1 MPSDNDPNKNL
12 STYKVKIAVLDFS
25 KSRSGRE
32 FVISAQTLGDHPKMS
47 EFLDRLRG
55 SSAFF
60 GANAPFIEDLFEAY
74 LEDPGSV
81 PENWREHFDSLPPV
95 NGGEAEDL
103 SHRRVQDA
111 FLQLAN
117 DPSSRVSTGL
127 SAAAAERQAKVLRL
141 INAYRVRGHQN
152 ARLDPLNLKL
162 ENPLPDLEPS
172 YYGLGKEDMDTVFNT
187 GSLFAPDQ
195 MPLKDILALVKE
207 VYTGT
212 VGSEYMHI
220 TNTEEKRWIQQRLES
235 YRVEPELDDDQR
247 RWILYML
254 TAAEGIEKF
263 MHARYVGQKR
273 FSLEGGESLIPML
286 DELIQRAG
294 REGAVEAVIGM
305 AHRGR
310 LNVLAN
316 IMGKP
321 PAQIFGE
328 FEGRRHVPDE
338 GIMSSGDVKY
348 HKGFSNDV
356 ATPGGLIHI
365 TLGFNP
371 SHLEII
377 SPVVHGSVRARQQR
391 REDKTGEKVLPII
404 LHGDAAFSG
413 QGVNMEMFNMTQAR
427 GYTVGGTVHIVIN
440 NQIGFTTSNTLDSRS
455 TAYCTDVAKVVQAPI
470 FHVNGDDPEAVI
482 FVTRMALDYRNRF
495 RRDVVIDLVCYRRHG
510 HNEADEPA
518 VTQPIMYQRIRNHQ
532 PTRAAYADELIA
544 SQLIKPA
551 EVQDYVEQV
560 RAEFDRGNCVGRATV
575 SRVQDSF
582 HVDWSKYR
590 GIHWDHP
597 VDTSFNPE
605 RFEALAG
612 QIVTPPGEF
621 NLHPRVQRI
630 MEDRRLMAQGDKL
643 IDWGFAENM
652 AYATLL
658 DQGVPI
664 RISGQDCRRGTFFHR
679 HAMLR
684 NQDTGDSYVPLRHL
698 HKDQPNFTVI
708 DSVLSEEAV
717 LGYEY
722 GYATADPKALT
733 IWEAQFGDFANG
745 AQVVIDQFIAS
756 AGAKWGLY
764 CGLVML
770 LPHGYEGQ
778 GPEHSSA
785 RLERYMQLCAEHNI
799 QVCVPTT
806 PSQIF
811 HLLRRQMLRPF
822 RHPLIV
828 MSPKSLLRHPLAT
841 SSLEMLTHGRFENVI
856 DEIDPITPEDVTQVV
871 LCTGKVYFDLLQAK
885 RTRELRH
892 VALVRIEQLYP
903 FPRDEFEVVI
913 GRYPNATLYVWCQ
926 EEPQNQGAWDQV
938 KHRFHALHEG
948 GRKLIY
954 AGRPSAAAPATG
966 YSQAHQEEQ
975 EKLVDDALT
984 GRSDPSMNLRG

>member
-1 MPSDNDPNKNL
+1 MSD
-12 STYKVKIAVLDFS
+12 
-25 KSRSGRE
+25 
-32 FVISAQTLGDHPKMS
+32 
-47 EFLDRLRG
+47 FLERLRQ
-55 SSAFF
+55 SSAYY

-74 LEDPGSV
+74 LTDPGSV
-81 PENWREHFDSLPPV
+81 PETWRRHFDSLPAV
-95 NGGEAEDL
+95 NGAEAKDL
-103 SHRRVQDA
+103 SHRRVQED
-111 FLQLAN
+111 FLRLAR
-117 DPSSRVSTGL
+117 DTASRSPCNVGL

-152 ARLDPLNLKL
+152 ADLDPLGLKPQL
-162 ENPLPDLEPS
+162 PLPDLQPS

-195 MPLKDILALVKE
+195 LPLKDILALVRE
-207 VYTGT
+207 TYTGK

-220 TNTEEKRWIQQRLES
+220 TNTEEKRWIQQRIES
-235 YRVEPELDDDQR
+235 YRGKPELDDDQR
-247 RWILYML
+247 RWILHML

-294 REGAVEAVIGM
+294 RDGSKEVVIGM

-316 IMGKP
+316 IIGKP

-328 FEGRRHVPDE
+328 FEGRRHAADE
-338 GIMSSGDVKY
+338 GILSSGDVKY

-356 ATPGGLIHI
+356 DTPGGLLHI

-377 SPVVHGSVRARQQR
+377 GPVVHGSVRARQQR
-391 REDKTGEKVLPII
+391 RRDRRGAQVLAVI
-404 LHGDAAFSG
+404 LHGDAAFAG
-413 QGVNMEMFNMTQAR
+413 QGVNMEAFNMSQAR

-455 TAYCTDVAKVVQAPI
+455 TTYCTDVAKMVQAPI

-495 RRDVVIDLVCYRRHG
+495 HKDVVIDLVCYRRHG

-518 VTQPIMYQRIRNHQ
+518 VTQPMMYQKIRNHQ
-532 PTRAAYADELIA
+532 PVRAAYADQLIA
-544 SQLIKPA
+544 AQLVTPA
-551 EVQDYVEQV
+551 QVQNDVEEI
-560 RAEFDRGNCVGRATV
+560 RAEFDRGNCVGRPSV
-575 SRVQDSF
+575 CRLNNPF
-582 HVDWSKYR
+582 HVDWSRFR
-590 GIHWDHP
+590 GVRWDHA
-597 VDTSFNPE
+597 VDTGFDPE

-612 QIVTPPGEF
+612 QIVTPPGDF

-630 MEDRRLMAQGDKL
+630 IEDRRLMAQGDKL
-643 IDWGFAENM
+643 ADWGFAENM

-664 RISGQDCRRGTFFHR
+664 RISGQDSRRGTFFHR

-684 NQDTGDSYVPLRHL
+684 NQDTGASYIPLRHL
-698 HKDQPNFTVI
+698 HKGQPNFTVI

-717 LGYEY
+717 LAYEY
-722 GYATADPKALT
+722 GYATADPNALT

-806 PSQIF
+806 PAQIF
-811 HLLRRQMLRPF
+811 HLLRRQMLRPY
-822 RHPLIV
+822 RHPLVV
-828 MSPKSLLRHPLAT
+828 MSPKSLLRHPLAV
-841 SSLEMLTHGRFENVI
+841 SSLDALCHGRFENVI
-856 DEIDPITPEDVTQVV
+856 DEIDPVDPEAVTQVV
-871 LCTGKVYFDLLQAK
+871 MCTGKVYFDLLQAR
-885 RTRELRH
+885 RTRELGH

-903 FPRDEFEVVI
+903 FPRDDFDAVVA
-913 GRYPNATLYVWCQ
+913 RYPNARLFVWCQ
-926 EEPQNQGAWDQV
+926 EEPQNQGAWDQI
-938 KHRFHALHEG
+938 KHRFHALHNGQRE
-948 GRKLIY
+948 LIY
-954 AGRPSAAAPATG
+954 TGRASAAAPATG
-966 YSQAHQEEQ
+966 YHQVHQEEQ

-984 GRSDPSMNLRG
+984 GRRDPSMNRRG

>member
-1 MPSDNDPNKNL
+1 MSD
-12 STYKVKIAVLDFS
+12 
-25 KSRSGRE
+25 
-32 FVISAQTLGDHPKMS
+32 
-47 EFLDRLRG
+47 FLDRLRG
-55 SSAFF
+55 SSAFY

-74 LEDPGSV
+74 LTDPASI
-81 PENWREHFDSLPPV
+81 PENWRQHFDRLPAV
-95 NGGEAEDL
+95 NDETTDV
-103 SHRRVQDA
+103 SHRQVQEA
-111 FLQLAN
+111 FEQLAA
-117 DPSSRVSTGL
+117 DQASRVPCAGGL
-127 SAAAAERQAKVLRL
+127 SSLAAERQAKVLRL

-152 ARLDPLNLKL
+152 ARLDPLNLKPG
-162 ENPLPDLEPS
+162 EPLPDLEPS
-172 YYGLGKEDMDTVFNT
+172 YYGLTKEDLDVEFNT
-187 GSLFAPDQ
+187 GSLFAADQ
-195 MPLKDILALVKE
+195 LPLRDILDLVKT

-220 TNTEEKRWIQQRLES
+220 TDTVEKRWIQQRLET
-235 YRVEPELDDDQR
+235 YRVEPELDDEQR
-247 RWILYML
+247 RWILHML

-273 FSLEGGESLIPML
+273 FSLEGSESLIPML

-294 REGAVEAVIGM
+294 RDGAEEVVIGM

-316 IMGKP
+316 IIGKP

-328 FEGRRHVPDE
+328 FEGRRHAADE
-338 GIMSSGDVKY
+338 GILSSGDVKY

-356 ATPGGLIHI
+356 ETPGGLVHI

-391 REDKTGEKVLPII
+391 RHDIEGTKVLPII
-404 LHGDAAFSG
+404 LHGDAAFAG
-413 QGVNMEMFNMTQAR
+413 QGVNMETFNMSQAR

-440 NQIGFTTSNTLDSRS
+440 NQIGFTTSNILDSRS
-455 TAYCTDVAKVVQAPI
+455 THYCTDVAKVVEAPI

-482 FVTRMALDYRNRF
+482 FVTRLAIDYRNRF
-495 RRDVVIDLVCYRRHG
+495 NKDVVLDLVSYRRHG

-518 VTQPIMYQRIRNHQ
+518 VTQPMMYQKIRNHQ

-544 SQLIKPA
+544 SQLITPA
-551 EVQDYVEQV
+551 EAQEYVERI
-560 RAEFDRGNCVGRATV
+560 RAEFEVGNCVGRPSACQV
-575 SRVQDSF
+575 HNPL
-582 HVDWSKYR
+582 HVDWSRFR
-590 GIHWDHP
+590 GVYWDID
-597 VDTSFNPE
+597 VDTTVDSE

-612 QIVTPPGEF
+612 QIVTPPGDF
-621 NLHPRVQRI
+621 NLHPRVKRI
-630 MEDRRLMAQGDKL
+630 MEDRRLMAHGDKL
-643 IDWGFAENM
+643 ADWGFAENM

-658 DQGVPI
+658 DEGVPI

-684 NQDTGDSYVPLRHL
+684 NQDNGESYIPLRHL

-722 GYATADPKALT
+722 GYATADPYALT

-811 HLLRRQMLRPF
+811 HLLRRQMVRPF

-841 SSLEMLTHGRFENVI
+841 SSLETLTHGRFENVI
-856 DEIDPITPEDVTQVV
+856 DEVDPLDPKKVTQIV
-871 LCTGKVYFDLLQAK
+871 LCTGKVYYDLLQAR
-885 RTRELRH
+885 RTRELDN

-903 FPRDEFEVVI
+903 FPRDDFERTI
-913 GRYPNATLYVWCQ
+913 KRYPNAKLYVWCQ
-926 EEPQNQGAWDQV
+926 EEPQNQGAWDQI
-938 KHRFHALHEG
+938 KHRFHILHAGKRE
-948 GRKLIY
+948 LIY

-966 YSQAHQEEQ
+966 YSQVHQEEQ

-984 GRSDPSMNLRG
+984 GRRDPSMNRRG

>member
-1 MPSDNDPNKNL
+1 
-12 STYKVKIAVLDFS
+12 
-25 KSRSGRE
+25 
-32 FVISAQTLGDHPKMS
+32 MS
-47 EFLDRLRG
+47 EFLDRLR
-55 SSAFF
+55 STSAFY

-74 LEDPGSV
+74 LVDPASV
-81 PENWREHFDSLPPV
+81 PENWRQHFDSLPAV
-95 NGGEAEDL
+95 NDAIADV
-103 SHRRVQDA
+103 SHRQVQET
-111 FLQLAN
+111 FEQLAA
-117 DPSSRVSTGL
+117 DQMSRVPCAGGL
-127 SAAAAERQAKVLRL
+127 SSLAAERQAKVLRL

-152 ARLDPLNLKL
+152 ANVDPLRLKPQD
-162 ENPLPDLEPS
+162 PLPDLEPS
-172 YYGLGKEDMDTVFNT
+172 YYGLTKEDLDTEFNT
-187 GSLFAPDQ
+187 GSLFAADQ
-195 MPLKDILALVKE
+195 LPLRDILDLVKT

-220 TNTEEKRWIQQRLES
+220 TDTVEKRWIQQRLET
-235 YRVEPELDDDQR
+235 YRLEPEMDDDQR
-247 RWILYML
+247 RWILHML

-294 REGAVEAVIGM
+294 RDGAEEVVIGM

-316 IMGKP
+316 ILGKP

-328 FEGRRHVPDE
+328 FAGRRHTMDE
-338 GIMSSGDVKY
+338 GILSSGDVKY

-356 ATPGGLIHI
+356 ETPGGLVHI

-391 REDKTGEKVLPII
+391 RHDIDGSKVLAVI
-404 LHGDAAFSG
+404 LHGDAAFAG
-413 QGVNMEMFNMTQAR
+413 QGVNMETFNMSQAR

-440 NQIGFTTSNTLDSRS
+440 NQVGFTTSNTLDSRS
-455 TAYCTDVAKVVQAPI
+455 TTYCTDVAKIVEAPI
-470 FHVNGDDPEAVI
+470 FHVNGDDPEAVV
-482 FVTRMALDYRNRF
+482 FVTRLALDYRNRF
-495 RRDVVIDLVCYRRHG
+495 NKDVVIDLVCYRRHG

-518 VTQPIMYQRIRNHQ
+518 VTQPMMYQKIRNHQ

-544 SQLIKPA
+544 SQLITPA
-551 EVQDYVEQV
+551 EAQDYVEKI
-560 RAEFDRGNCVGRATV
+560 RAEFEIGNCVGRPSV
-575 SRVQDSF
+575 CRVDNPYVVHWAKF
-582 HVDWSKYR
+582 R
-590 GIHWDHP
+590 GIHWDHET
-597 VDTSFNPE
+597 DTSFDPE

-612 QIVTPPGEF
+612 QIVTPPGDF
-621 NLHPRVQRI
+621 NLHPRVKRI

-643 IDWGFAENM
+643 VDWGFAENM

-658 DQGVPI
+658 DEGVPI

-684 NQDTGDSYVPLRHL
+684 NQDNGQSYIPLRHL

-722 GYATADPKALT
+722 GYATADPFALT

-756 AGAKWGLY
+756 ACAKWGLY

-811 HLLRRQMLRPF
+811 HLLRRQMVRPF

-841 SSLEMLTHGRFENVI
+841 SSLETLTHGRFENII
-856 DEIDPITPEDVTQVV
+856 DEVDAIEPEAVEQVV
-871 LCTGKVYFDLLQAK
+871 LCTGKVYYDLLQAR
-885 RTRELRH
+885 RTRELNH

-903 FPRDEFEVVI
+903 FPRADFEAVI
-913 GRYPNATLYVWCQ
+913 ARYPNASKFVWCQ
-926 EEPQNQGAWDQV
+926 EEPQNQGAWDQI
-938 KHRFHALHEG
+938 KHRFHILHEN
-948 GRKLIY
+948 GRELIY

-966 YSQAHQEEQ
+966 YSQVHQEEQ

-984 GRSDPSMNLRG
+984 GRRDPSMNRRG

>member
-1 MPSDNDPNKNL
+1 
-12 STYKVKIAVLDFS
+12 
-25 KSRSGRE
+25 
-32 FVISAQTLGDHPKMS
+32 MS

-60 GANAPFIEDLFEAY
+60 GANAPFIEDLYEAY
-74 LEDPGSV
+74 LSDPGSV
-81 PENWREHFDSLPPV
+81 PDNWRQHFDSLPPV
-95 NGGEAEDL
+95 NGGIGVDA
-103 SHRRVQDA
+103 SHRRVQQD
-111 FLQLAN
+111 FLQLAG
-117 DPSSRVSTGL
+117 DHTSRLPCNQGL
-127 SAAAAERQAKVLRL
+127 SADAAERQAKVLRL

-152 ARLDPLNLKL
+152 ANIDPLKLKPRI
-162 ENPLPDLEPS
+162 PLPDLQPAF
-172 YYGLGKEDMDTVFNT
+172 YGLGKDDMDVVFNT

-195 MPLKDILALVKE
+195 LPLREILELVQD
-207 VYTGT
+207 VYTGN

-220 TNTEEKRWIQQRLES
+220 INTEEKRWIQQRLES
-235 YRVEPELDDDQR
+235 YRTRPELDETQR
-247 RWILYML
+247 RWILHML

-286 DELIQRAG
+286 DELIQRSG
-294 REGAVEAVIGM
+294 RDGIREVLIGM

-316 IMGKP
+316 IIGKP
-321 PAQIFGE
+321 PAQIFTE
-328 FEGRRHVPDE
+328 FEGRRQELDE
-338 GIMSSGDVKY
+338 GILSSGDVKY

-356 ATPGGLIHI
+356 DTPGGLVHI

-377 SPVVHGSVRARQQR
+377 SPVVHGSVRARQMR
-391 REDKTGEKVLPII
+391 RGDRKGEEVLAVV
-404 LHGDAAFSG
+404 LHGDAAFAG
-413 QGVNMEMFNMTQAR
+413 QGVNMEMFNMSQAR
-427 GYTVGGTVHIVIN
+427 GYAVGGTVHIVIN

-455 TAYCTDVAKVVQAPI
+455 TTYCTDVAKVVEAPI

-482 FVTRMALDYRNRF
+482 FVTRLALDYRNRF
-495 RRDVVIDLVCYRRHG
+495 HKDVVIDLVCYRRHG

-518 VTQPIMYQRIRNHQ
+518 VTQPMMYQKIRNHQ
-532 PTRAAYADELIA
+532 PTRAAYADRLIA
-544 SQLIKPA
+544 EQLITPA
-551 EVQDYVEQV
+551 EAQGYVESV
-560 RAEFDRGNCVGRATV
+560 RAEFEAGHCVGRPSV
-575 SRVQDSF
+575 CLLHNPF
-582 HVDWSKYR
+582 HVDWTKYR
-590 GIHWDHP
+590 GVRWDAE
-597 VDTSFNPE
+597 VDTTFDPQ

-612 QIVTPPGEF
+612 QIVTPPGDF

-630 MEDRRLMAQGDKL
+630 MDDRRLMAQGDKL
-643 IDWGFAENM
+643 ADWGFAENM

-658 DQGVPI
+658 DEGTPI

-684 NQDTGDSYVPLRHL
+684 NQDTGASYIPLRHL
-698 HKDQPNFTVI
+698 HKGQPTFNVI

-717 LGYEY
+717 LAFEY
-722 GYATADPKALT
+722 GYATATPKALT

-745 AQVVIDQFIAS
+745 AQVVIDQFITS

-799 QVCVPTT
+799 QVCAPTT
-806 PSQIF
+806 PAQIF
-811 HLLRRQMLRPF
+811 HLLRRQIRRPF

-841 SSLEMLTHGRFENVI
+841 SSLDSLCNGRFENVI
-856 DEIDPITPEDVTQVV
+856 DEIDPLDPHDVTQVV
-871 LCTGKVYFDLLQAK
+871 VCSGKVYYDLLQAR
-885 RTRELRH
+885 RTRELSH
-892 VALVRIEQLYP
+892 VALVRLEQLYP
-903 FPRDEFEVVI
+903 FPRKDFDDLVV
-913 GRYPNATLYVWCQ
+913 RYPNARLYVWCQ
-926 EEPQNQGAWDQV
+926 EEPQNQGAWDQI
-938 KHRFHALHEG
+938 KHRFHTLHAQ
-948 GRKLIY
+948 GRELIY

-966 YSQAHQEEQ
+966 YHQVHQEEQ

-984 GRSDPSMNLRG
+984 GRRDPSMNRRG

>member
-1 MPSDNDPNKNL
+1 MSD
-12 STYKVKIAVLDFS
+12 
-25 KSRSGRE
+25 
-32 FVISAQTLGDHPKMS
+32 
-47 EFLDRLRG
+47 FLERLRQ
-55 SSAFF
+55 SSAYY

-74 LEDPGSV
+74 LTDPGSV
-81 PENWREHFDSLPPV
+81 PETWRRHFDSLPPV
-95 NGGEAEDL
+95 NGAEVKDL
-103 SHRRVQDA
+103 SHRRVQED
-111 FLQLAN
+111 FLKLAR
-117 DPSSRVSTGL
+117 DTASRSPCNVGL

-152 ARLDPLNLKL
+152 ADLDPLGLKPQL
-162 ENPLPDLEPS
+162 PLPDLQPS

-195 MPLKDILALVKE
+195 LPLKDILALVKE
-207 VYTGT
+207 TYTGK

-220 TNTEEKRWIQQRLES
+220 TNTEEKRWIQQRIES
-235 YRVEPELDDDQR
+235 YRGKPELDDDQR
-247 RWILYML
+247 RWILHML

-294 REGAVEAVIGM
+294 RDGAREMVIGM

-310 LNVLAN
+310 LNVLTN

-328 FEGRRHVPDE
+328 FEGRRHVADE
-338 GIMSSGDVKY
+338 GILSSGDVKY

-356 ATPGGLIHI
+356 DTPGGLVHV

-377 SPVVHGSVRARQQR
+377 GPVVHGSVRARQQR
-391 REDKTGEKVLPII
+391 RRDRRGAQVLPVI
-404 LHGDAAFSG
+404 LHGDAAFAG
-413 QGVNMEMFNMTQAR
+413 QGVNMEAFNMSQAR

-455 TAYCTDVAKVVQAPI
+455 TTYCTDVAKMVQAPI

-495 RRDVVIDLVCYRRHG
+495 RKDVVIDLVCYRRHG

-518 VTQPIMYQRIRNHQ
+518 VTQPMMYQKIRNHQ
-532 PTRAAYADELIA
+532 PVRAAYADQLIA
-544 SQLIKPA
+544 AQLLTPGQI
-551 EVQDYVEQV
+551 QNDVEEI
-560 RAEFDRGNCVGRATV
+560 RAEFDRGNCVGRPSV
-575 SRVQDSF
+575 CRLNNPF
-582 HVDWSKYR
+582 HVDWSRFR
-590 GIHWDHP
+590 GVRWDNP
-597 VDTSFNPE
+597 VDTSFDPE

-612 QIVTPPGEF
+612 QIVTPPGDF

-630 MEDRRLMAQGDKL
+630 IEDRRQMAQGDKL
-643 IDWGFAENM
+643 ADWGFAENM

-664 RISGQDCRRGTFFHR
+664 RISGQDARRGTFFHR

-684 NQDTGDSYVPLRHL
+684 NQDTGGSYIPLRHL
-698 HKDQPNFTVI
+698 HKGQPNFTVI

-717 LGYEY
+717 LAYED
-722 GYATADPKALT
+722 GYATADPNALT

-745 AQVVIDQFIAS
+745 AQVVIDQFITS

-806 PSQIF
+806 PAQIF
-811 HLLRRQMLRPF
+811 HLLRRQMLRSY
-822 RHPLIV
+822 RHPLVV
-828 MSPKSLLRHPLAT
+828 MSPKSLLRHPLAV
-841 SSLEMLTHGRFENVI
+841 SSLDALCNGRFENVI
-856 DEIDPITPEDVTQVV
+856 DEIDPIEPEAVTQVV
-871 LCTGKVYFDLLQAK
+871 MCTGKVYFDLLQAR
-885 RTRELRH
+885 RTRELAH

-903 FPRDEFEVVI
+903 FPRADFDAVVD
-913 GRYPNATLYVWCQ
+913 RYPNATLFVWCQ

-938 KHRFHALHEG
+938 KHRFHGLHN
-948 GRKLIY
+948 GRRELIY
-954 AGRPSAAAPATG
+954 TGRPSAAAPATG
-966 YSQAHQEEQ
+966 YHQVHQEEQ

-984 GRSDPSMNLRG
+984 GRRDPSMNRRG

>member
-1 MPSDNDPNKNL
+1 
-12 STYKVKIAVLDFS
+12 
-25 KSRSGRE
+25 
-32 FVISAQTLGDHPKMS
+32 MS

-55 SSAFF
+55 TSAFY

-74 LEDPGSV
+74 LVDPASV
-81 PENWREHFDSLPPV
+81 PENWRQHFDSLPAV
-95 NGGEAEDL
+95 NDDIADV
-103 SHRRVQDA
+103 SHRQIQQK
-111 FLQLAN
+111 FEQLAA
-117 DPSSRVSTGL
+117 DQMSRLPCAGGLSSR
-127 SAAAAERQAKVLRL
+127 AAERQAKVLRL

-152 ARLDPLNLKL
+152 ARLDPLNLKPKD
-162 ENPLPDLEPS
+162 PLPDLEPS
-172 YYGLGKEDMDTVFNT
+172 YYGLTKEDLNTEFNT
-187 GSLFAPDQ
+187 GSLFTSDQ
-195 MPLKDILALVKE
+195 LPLRDILELVRT

-212 VGSEYMHI
+212 VGSEFMHI
-220 TNTEEKRWIQQRLES
+220 TDTVEKRWIQQRLET
-235 YRVEPELDDDQR
+235 YKIEPELTDDQR
-247 RWILYML
+247 RWILHML

-294 REGAVEAVIGM
+294 RDGAEEVVIGM

-316 IMGKP
+316 IIGKP

-328 FEGRRHVPDE
+328 FEGRRHVADE
-338 GIMSSGDVKY
+338 GILSSGDVKY

-356 ATPGGLIHI
+356 ETPGGMVHI

-391 REDKTGEKVLPII
+391 RHDIEGSKVLPVI
-404 LHGDAAFSG
+404 LHGDAAFAG
-413 QGVNMEMFNMTQAR
+413 QGVNMETFNMSQAR

-440 NQIGFTTSNTLDSRS
+440 NQVGFTTSNPLDSRS
-455 TAYCTDVAKVVQAPI
+455 TTYCTDVAKVVEAPI

-482 FVTRMALDYRNRF
+482 FVTRLALDYRNRF
-495 RRDVVIDLVCYRRHG
+495 NKDVVIDLVCYRRHG

-518 VTQPIMYQRIRNHQ
+518 VTQPMMYQKIRNHQ

-544 SQLIKPA
+544 SQLVTPA
-551 EVQDYVEQV
+551 EAQDYVEKI
-560 RAEFDRGNCVGRATV
+560 RAEFEVGNCVGRPSV
-575 SRVQDSF
+575 CNVDNPYV
-582 HVDWSKYR
+582 VDWSRFR
-590 GIHWDHP
+590 GVRWDHEA
-597 VDTSFNPE
+597 DTTFDSE

-612 QIVTPPGEF
+612 QIVTPPGDF
-621 NLHPRVQRI
+621 NVHPRVKRI
-630 MEDRRLMAQGDKL
+630 LEDRRLMSQGDKL
-643 IDWGFAENM
+643 VDWGFAENM

-658 DQGVPI
+658 DEGFPI

-684 NQDTGDSYVPLRHL
+684 NQDNGESYIPLRHL
-698 HKDQPNFTVI
+698 HKNQPNFTVI

-722 GYATADPKALT
+722 GYATADPYALT

-822 RHPLIV
+822 RHPLVV

-841 SSLEMLTHGRFENVI
+841 STLEMLTHGRFETVI
-856 DEIDPITPEDVTQVV
+856 DEIDPVEPESVEQVV
-871 LCTGKVYFDLLQAK
+871 LCTGKVYFDLLQAR
-885 RTRELRH
+885 RTRELHR
-892 VALVRIEQLYP
+892 VALIRLEQLYP
-903 FPRDEFEVVI
+903 FPRADFEAVI
-913 GRYPNATLYVWCQ
+913 ARYPNAGKYVWCQ
-926 EEPQNQGAWDQV
+926 EEPQNQGAWDQI
-938 KHRFHALHEG
+938 KHRFHILHEQ
-948 GRKLIY
+948 GRELIY

-966 YSQAHQEEQ
+966 YSQVHQEEQ

-984 GRSDPSMNLRG
+984 GRRDPSMNRRG

>member
-1 MPSDNDPNKNL
+1 
-12 STYKVKIAVLDFS
+12 
-25 KSRSGRE
+25 
-32 FVISAQTLGDHPKMS
+32 MS
-47 EFLDRLRG
+47 EFLDRLHR

-60 GANAPFIEDLFEAY
+60 GGNAPFIEDLFESY
-74 LEDPGSV
+74 LEDPASV
-81 PENWREHFDSLPPV
+81 PENWRSHFDSLPPV
-95 NGGEAEDL
+95 DGNQLKDL
-103 SHRRVQDA
+103 SHRRVQQD
-111 FLQLAN
+111 FLHLAT
-117 DPSSRVSTGL
+117 DPRSRIQGKVGL
-127 SAAAAERQAKVLRL
+127 PAAAAERQAKVLRL

-152 ARLDPLNLKL
+152 ANLDPLNLRPML
-162 ENPLPDLEPS
+162 PLPDLQPS
-172 YYGLGKEDMDTVFNT
+172 YYGLTKDDLGVVFNT

-195 MPLKDILALVKE
+195 LPLQEILAQVQE
-207 VYTGT
+207 VYTGK

-235 YRVEPELDDDQR
+235 YRVKPELDDEQR
-247 RWILYML
+247 RWILHML

-273 FSLEGGESLIPML
+273 FSLEGAESLIPML

-294 REGAVEAVIGM
+294 RDGAKEVVIGM

-316 IMGKP
+316 IIGKP
-321 PAQIFGE
+321 PAQIFTE
-328 FEGRRHVPDE
+328 FEGRRQALDE
-338 GIMSSGDVKY
+338 GILSSGDVKY

-356 ATPGGLIHI
+356 DTPGGLVHI

-391 REDKTGEKVLPII
+391 RRDRRGEQVLPVI
-404 LHGDAAFSG
+404 LHGDAAFAG
-413 QGVNMEMFNMTQAR
+413 QGVNMEMFNMSQAR
-427 GYTVGGTVHIVIN
+427 GYTVGGTIHIVIN

-455 TAYCTDVAKVVQAPI
+455 TTYCTDVAKVVQAPI

-482 FVTRMALDYRNRF
+482 FATRMALDYRNRF
-495 RRDVVIDLVCYRRHG
+495 HKDAVIDLVCYRRHG

-518 VTQPIMYQRIRNHQ
+518 VTQPMMYQKIRNHQ
-532 PTRAAYADELIA
+532 PTRAAYADQLIA
-544 SQLIKPA
+544 SQLVTPA
-551 EVQDYVEQV
+551 EAQKYVEDI
-560 RAEFDRGNCVGRATV
+560 RAEFERGHCVGRPSV
-575 SRVQDSF
+575 CLVNNPL
-582 HVDWSKYR
+582 HVDWSRYR
-590 GIHWDHP
+590 GVRWDHP
-597 VDTSFNPE
+597 ADTTFAPE

-612 QIVTPPGEF
+612 QIVTPPGDF

-643 IDWGFAENM
+643 ADWGFAENM
-652 AYATLL
+652 AYATLI

-684 NQDTGDSYVPLRHL
+684 NQDTGASYTPLRHL
-698 HKDQPNFTVI
+698 HKGQPNFTVI

-806 PSQIF
+806 PAQIF

-822 RHPLIV
+822 RHPLVV

-841 SSLEMLTHGRFENVI
+841 SSLESLTGGRFENVI
-856 DEIDPITPEDVTQVV
+856 DEIDPIDTDAINQVV
-871 LCTGKVYFDLLQAK
+871 ICTGKVYYDLLQAR
-885 RTRELRH
+885 RTRGLGH

-903 FPRDEFEVVI
+903 FPRADFDAMVA
-913 GRYPNATLYVWCQ
+913 RYPNARLFVWCQ
-926 EEPQNQGAWDQV
+926 EEPQNQGAWDQI
-938 KHRFHALHEG
+938 KHRFGSLQEG
-948 GRKLIY
+948 DNELIY
-954 AGRPSAAAPATG
+954 VGRASAAAPATG
-966 YSQAHQEEQ
+966 YHQVHQEEQ

-984 GRSDPSMNLRG
+984 GRRDPSMNRRG

>member
-1 MPSDNDPNKNL
+1 
-12 STYKVKIAVLDFS
+12 
-25 KSRSGRE
+25 
-32 FVISAQTLGDHPKMS
+32 MS
-47 EFLDRLRG
+47 ELLERLRG
-55 SSAFF
+55 SSAYY
-60 GANAPFIEDLFEAY
+60 GANAPFIEDLYEAY
-74 LEDPGSV
+74 LVDPASV
-81 PENWREHFDSLPPV
+81 PDAWRTHFDGLPPV
-95 NGGEAEDL
+95 NGHATDV
-103 SHRRVQDA
+103 SHRQVQHN
-111 FLQLAN
+111 FEQLAR
-117 DPSSRVSTGL
+117 DPTSRLPCAGGMSSL
-127 SAAAAERQAKVLRL
+127 AAERQAKVLRL
-141 INAYRVRGHQN
+141 INAYRVRGHMDAQ
-152 ARLDPLNLKL
+152 LDPLNLRAHTA
-162 ENPLPDLEPS
+162 LPDLDPGF
-172 YYGLGKEDMDTVFNT
+172 YGLAREDLDLMFNT
-187 GSLFAPDQ
+187 GSLFAPEQ
-195 MPLKDILALVKE
+195 LPLRDILVLVKE

-220 TNTEEKRWIQQRLES
+220 TDTTEKRWIQQRLET
-235 YRVEPELDDDQR
+235 YRARPELSDDDR
-247 RWILYML
+247 RWILHML

-294 REGAVEAVIGM
+294 RDGADEVVIGM

-316 IMGKP
+316 IIGKP
-321 PAQIFGE
+321 PARIFDE
-328 FEGRRHVPDE
+328 FAGRRHIADE
-338 GIMSSGDVKY
+338 GILSSGDVKY
-348 HKGFSNDV
+348 HKGFSSDV
-356 ATPGGLIHI
+356 ESPGGLIHI

-391 REDKTGEKVLPII
+391 RHDTEGRRVIPII
-404 LHGDAAFSG
+404 LHGDAAFAG
-413 QGVNMEMFNMTQAR
+413 QGVNMETFNMSQAR

-440 NQIGFTTSNTLDSRS
+440 NQIGFTTSNPLDARS
-455 TAYCTDVAKVVQAPI
+455 TPYCTDVAKVVEAPI

-482 FVTRMALDYRNRF
+482 FVTRLALDYRNRF
-495 RRDVVIDLVCYRRHG
+495 NKDVVIDLVCYRRHG

-518 VTQPIMYQRIRNHQ
+518 VTQPMMYQKIRNHQ
-532 PTRAAYADELIA
+532 PARAAYADQLIA
-544 SQLIKPA
+544 SQLLTPA
-551 EVQDYVEQV
+551 EVQEDVERV
-560 RAEFDRGNCVGRATV
+560 RAAFDRGECVGRPAAC
-575 SRVQDSF
+575 RVENRYQVAWHRF
-582 HVDWSKYR
+582 R
-590 GIHWDHP
+590 GVRWDHP
-597 VDTSFNPE
+597 TDTTVDPE

-612 QIVTPPGEF
+612 QIVTPPGDF

-630 MEDRRLMAQGDKL
+630 MEDRRLMAHGDKL
-643 IDWGFAENM
+643 ADWGFAENM

-658 DQGVPI
+658 DKGYPI
-664 RISGQDCRRGTFFHR
+664 RISGQDARRGTFFHR

-684 NQDTGDSYVPLRHL
+684 NQDNGESYVPLRNL
-698 HKDQPNFTVI
+698 HKDQPNFTII

-717 LGYEY
+717 LGFEY
-722 GYATADPKALT
+722 GYATADPDALT

-806 PSQIF
+806 PAQIF
-811 HLLRRQMLRPF
+811 HLLRRQMLRPY

-828 MSPKSLLRHPLAT
+828 MSPKSLLRHPLAA
-841 SSLEMLTHGRFENVI
+841 SSLEMLTHGRFEPVI
-856 DEIDPITPEDVTQVV
+856 DEIDPIQAEAVEQVII
-871 LCTGKVYFDLLQAK
+871 CTGKVYYDLLQAR
-885 RTRELRH
+885 RTRELTH

-903 FPRDEFEVVI
+903 FPRAEFDAVI
-913 GRYPNATLYVWCQ
+913 ARYANAAKYVWCQ

-938 KHRFHALHEG
+938 KHRFHDLQED
-948 GRKLIY
+948 GRELIY

-966 YSQAHQEEQ
+966 YAQVHQEEQ

-984 GRSDPSMNLRG
+984 GRRDPSMNRRG

>member
-1 MPSDNDPNKNL
+1 
-12 STYKVKIAVLDFS
+12 
-25 KSRSGRE
+25 
-32 FVISAQTLGDHPKMS
+32 MS
-47 EFLDRLRG
+47 EMLDRLRR
-55 SSAFF
+55 SSAYF

-74 LEDPGSV
+74 LDDPGSV
-81 PENWREHFDSLPPV
+81 PDNWRRHFDSLPPV
-95 NGGEAEDL
+95 NGSPVSDL
-103 SHRRVQDA
+103 SHRRVQED
-111 FLQLAN
+111 FLELAS
-117 DPSSRVSTGL
+117 DPRTRIRGDGGF

-152 ARLDPLNLKL
+152 ANLDPLGLKPQL
-162 ENPLPDLEPS
+162 PLPDLQPS
-172 YYGLGKEDMDTVFNT
+172 YYGLGKDDLDMVFNT
-187 GSLFAPDQ
+187 GSLFAPEQ
-195 MPLKDILALVKE
+195 LPLKDILALAQE
-207 VYTGT
+207 TYTGN

-220 TNTEEKRWIQQRLES
+220 TITEEKRWIQQRLET
-235 YRVEPELDDDQR
+235 YRVKPELDDEQR
-247 RWILYML
+247 RWILHML

-273 FSLEGGESLIPML
+273 FSLEGSESLIPML

-294 REGAVEAVIGM
+294 RDGAKEVVIGM

-316 IMGKP
+316 IIGKP
-321 PAQIFGE
+321 PAQIFDE
-328 FEGRRHVPDE
+328 FAGIRQAPDE
-338 GIMSSGDVKY
+338 GILSSGDVKY
-348 HKGFSNDV
+348 HKGFSSDV
-356 ATPGGLIHI
+356 DTPGGLVHI

-391 REDKTGEKVLPII
+391 RRDRKGQQVLPII
-404 LHGDAAFSG
+404 LHGDAAFAG
-413 QGVNMEMFNMTQAR
+413 QGVNMEMFNMSQAR

-440 NQIGFTTSNTLDSRS
+440 NQIGFTTSSTLDSRS
-455 TAYCTDVAKVVQAPI
+455 TTYCTDVAKIVQAPI

-482 FVTRMALDYRNRF
+482 FVTRVALDYRNRF
-495 RRDVVIDLVCYRRHG
+495 RKDAVIDLVSYRRHG

-518 VTQPIMYQRIRNHQ
+518 VTQPMMYQKIRNHQ
-532 PTRAAYADELIA
+532 PVRAAYADRLIA
-544 SQLIKPA
+544 AQLMTPA
-551 EVQDYVEQV
+551 EVQRDVEEV
-560 RAEFDRGNCVGRATV
+560 RAEFERGQCVGRPSVCLV
-575 SRVQDSF
+575 SNPF
-582 HVDWSKYR
+582 HVDWLVYR
-590 GIHWDHP
+590 GVRWDFP
-597 VDTSFNPE
+597 VDTGFDPA

-612 QIVTPPGEF
+612 QIVTPPGDF

-643 IDWGFAENM
+643 ADWGFAETM

-684 NQDTGDSYVPLRHL
+684 NQDTGESYIPLRHL
-698 HKDQPNFTVI
+698 HKGQPNFAVI

-717 LGYEY
+717 LAYEY
-722 GYATADPKALT
+722 GFATAKPNALT

-806 PSQIF
+806 PAQIF
-811 HLLRRQMLRPF
+811 HLLRRQMLRPY

-841 SSLEMLTHGRFENVI
+841 SSLESLTHGRFETVI
-856 DEIDPITPEDVTQVV
+856 DEIDPIDPAAVTQVV
-871 LCTGKVYFDLLQAK
+871 VCAGKVYYDLLQA
-885 RTRELRH
+885 RRSRDLAN
-892 VALVRIEQLYP
+892 VALIRLEQLYP
-903 FPRDEFEVVI
+903 FPREDFDAVI
-913 GRYPNATLYVWCQ
+913 DRYPNATLFVWCQ

-938 KHRFHALHEG
+938 KHRFHNLHNGKRE
-948 GRKLIY
+948 LIY

-966 YSQAHQEEQ
+966 YHLVHQEEQ

-984 GRSDPSMNLRG
+984 GRRDPSMNRRG

>member
-1 MPSDNDPNKNL
+1 
-12 STYKVKIAVLDFS
+12 
-25 KSRSGRE
+25 
-32 FVISAQTLGDHPKMS
+32 MS
-47 EFLDRLRG
+47 EFLDRLRQ

-60 GANAPFIEDLFEAY
+60 GSNAPFIEDLFESY
-74 LEDPGSV
+74 LKDPGSV
-81 PENWREHFDSLPPV
+81 PDEWREHFDTLPPV
-95 NGGEAEDL
+95 DGSPANDQ
-103 SHRRVQDA
+103 SHRQVQDD
-111 FLQLAN
+111 FLKLAT
-117 DPSSRVSTGL
+117 DTTSRQPCSGGL
-127 SAAAAERQAKVLRL
+127 SATAAERQAKVLRL

-152 ARLDPLNLKL
+152 ADIDPLKL
-162 ENPLPDLEPS
+162 NPRLPLPDLQPS
-172 YYGLGKEDMDTVFNT
+172 YYGLGKDDLNEVFNT
-187 GSLFAPDQ
+187 GSLFAPDTL
-195 MPLKDILALVKE
+195 PLKDILALVQE
-207 VYTGT
+207 TYTGT
-212 VGSEYMHI
+212 VGTEYMHI
-220 TNTEEKRWIQQRLES
+220 TSTEEKRWIQQRLET
-235 YRVEPELDDDQR
+235 YRGKPELDDDQR
-247 RWILYML
+247 RWILHML
-254 TAAEGIEKF
+254 SAAEGIEKF

-273 FSLEGGESLIPML
+273 FSLEGSESLIPML

-294 REGAVEAVIGM
+294 RDGAHEVVIGM

-316 IMGKP
+316 IIGKP
-321 PAQIFGE
+321 PAQIFDE
-328 FEGRRHVPDE
+328 FAGRAHSSSS
-338 GIMSSGDVKY
+338 GILSSGDVKY

-356 ATPGGLIHI
+356 DTPGGLVHI

-391 REDKTGEKVLPII
+391 REDRDGSQVLPII
-404 LHGDAAFSG
+404 LHGDAAFAG
-413 QGVNMEMFNMTQAR
+413 QGVNMEMFNMSQAR
-427 GYTVGGTVHIVIN
+427 GFAVGGTVHIVIN

-455 TAYCTDVAKVVQAPI
+455 TNYCTDVAKMVEAPI

-482 FVTRMALDYRNRF
+482 FVTRLALDYRNRF
-495 RRDVVIDLVCYRRHG
+495 RKDVVIDLVSYRRHG

-518 VTQPIMYQRIRNHQ
+518 VTQPMMYQKIRNHQ
-532 PTRAAYADELIA
+532 PTRAAYADQLIA
-544 SQLIKPA
+544 AQLMTPA
-551 EVQDYVEQV
+551 ETQDYVETI
-560 RAEFDRGNCVGRATV
+560 RAEFDRGNCVGRSSAC
-575 SRVQDSF
+575 RVNNVY
-582 HVDWSKYR
+582 HVDWSVYR
-590 GIHWDHP
+590 GVSWDAP
-597 VDTSFNPE
+597 VDTTFDAE

-612 QIVTPPGEF
+612 QIVTPPGDF
-621 NLHPRVQRI
+621 NLHPRIQRI
-630 MEDRRLMAQGDKL
+630 MDDRQLMAQGDKL
-643 IDWGFAENM
+643 VDWGFAENM

-658 DQGVPI
+658 DQGIPI

-698 HKDQPNFTVI
+698 HADQPNFTVI

-717 LGYEY
+717 LAYEY

-764 CGLVML
+764 CGLTML

-799 QVCVPTT
+799 QVCAPTT
-806 PSQIF
+806 PAQIF
-811 HLLRRQMLRPF
+811 HLLRRQMLRLF

-841 SSLEMLTHGRFENVI
+841 SSLEQLTHGRFETVI
-856 DEIDPITPEDVTQVV
+856 DEVDPVEPDTITQVV
-871 LCTGKVYFDLLQAK
+871 LCTGKVYFDLLQAR
-885 RTRELRH
+885 RTRELNH

-903 FPRDEFEVVI
+903 FPREDFEAVVD
-913 GRYPNATLYVWCQ
+913 RYPSATTFVWCQ

-938 KHRFHALHEG
+938 KHRFHALQNGARE
-948 GRKLIY
+948 LFY

-966 YSQAHQEEQ
+966 YHQRHQEEQ

-984 GRSDPSMNLRG
+984 GRADPSMNRRG

>member
-1 MPSDNDPNKNL
+1 
-12 STYKVKIAVLDFS
+12 
-25 KSRSGRE
+25 
-32 FVISAQTLGDHPKMS
+32 MS
-47 EFLDRLRG
+47 ELLERLRG
-55 SSAFF
+55 SSAYY
-60 GANAPFIEDLFEAY
+60 GANAPFIEDLYEAY
-74 LEDPGSV
+74 LVDPDSV
-81 PENWREHFDSLPPV
+81 PEAWRRHFDRLPAV
-95 NGGEAEDL
+95 NGHATDV
-103 SHRRVQDA
+103 SHRQVQLN
-111 FLQLAN
+111 FEQLAR
-117 DPSSRVSTGL
+117 DPTSRLPCAGGMSSL
-127 SAAAAERQAKVLRL
+127 AAERQAKVLRL
-141 INAYRVRGHQN
+141 INAYRVRGHMDAQ
-152 ARLDPLNLKL
+152 LDPLNLRPHT
-162 ENPLPDLEPS
+162 PLPDLDPGF
-172 YYGLGKEDMDTVFNT
+172 YGLTRDDLELMFNT
-187 GSLFAPDQ
+187 GSLFAPEQ
-195 MPLKDILALVKE
+195 LPLREILALVKE

-220 TNTEEKRWIQQRLES
+220 TDTTEKRWIQQRLET
-235 YRVEPELDDDQR
+235 YRARPELTDDDR
-247 RWILYML
+247 RWILHML

-294 REGAVEAVIGM
+294 RDGADEVVIGM

-316 IMGKP
+316 IIGKP
-321 PAQIFGE
+321 PAQIFDE
-328 FEGRRHVPDE
+328 FAGRRHVADE
-338 GIMSSGDVKY
+338 GILSSGDVKY

-356 ATPGGLIHI
+356 ESPGGLIHI

-391 REDKTGEKVLPII
+391 RHDTEGRHVIPII
-404 LHGDAAFSG
+404 LHGDAAFAG
-413 QGVNMEMFNMTQAR
+413 QGVNMETFNMSQAR

-440 NQIGFTTSNTLDSRS
+440 NQIGFTTSNPLDARS
-455 TAYCTDVAKVVQAPI
+455 TPYCTDVAKVVEAPI
-470 FHVNGDDPEAVI
+470 FHVNGDDPEAVV
-482 FVTRMALDYRNRF
+482 FVTRLALDYRNRF
-495 RRDVVIDLVCYRRHG
+495 KKDVVIDLVCYRRHG

-518 VTQPIMYQRIRNHQ
+518 VTQPVMYQKIRNHQ
-532 PTRAAYADELIA
+532 PVRAAYADQLIA
-544 SQLIKPA
+544 AQLLTPA
-551 EVQDYVEQV
+551 EVQEDVERV
-560 RAEFDRGNCVGRATV
+560 RAAFERGECVGRPTACRLENRYQV
-575 SRVQDSF
+575 AWHRF
-582 HVDWSKYR
+582 R
-590 GIHWDHP
+590 GVRWDHP
-597 VDTSFNPE
+597 TDTTVDPE

-612 QIVTPPGEF
+612 QIVTPPGDF

-630 MEDRRLMAQGDKL
+630 MDDRRLMAHGDKL
-643 IDWGFAENM
+643 VDWGFAENM

-658 DQGVPI
+658 DQGFPI
-664 RISGQDCRRGTFFHR
+664 RISGQDARRGTFFHR

-684 NQDTGDSYVPLRHL
+684 NQDNGESYVPLRNL
-698 HKDQPNFTVI
+698 HKDQPNFTII

-717 LGYEY
+717 LGFEY
-722 GYATADPKALT
+722 GYATADPNALT

-806 PSQIF
+806 PAQIF
-811 HLLRRQMLRPF
+811 HLLRRQMLRPY
-822 RHPLIV
+822 RHPLVV

-841 SSLEMLTHGRFENVI
+841 SSLETLTHGRFEPVI
-856 DEIDPITPEDVTQVV
+856 DEIDPVEAEAVEQVI
-871 LCTGKVYFDLLQAK
+871 LCTGKVYYDLLQAR
-885 RTRELRH
+885 RTRELGH
-892 VALVRIEQLYP
+892 VALVRVEQLYP
-903 FPRDEFEVVI
+903 FPRAEFDAVI
-913 GRYPNATLYVWCQ
+913 ARYRNARKFVWCQ

-938 KHRFHALHEG
+938 KHRFHDLQTD
-948 GRKLIY
+948 GRELIY

-966 YSQAHQEEQ
+966 YAQVHQEEQ

-984 GRSDPSMNLRG
+984 GRRDPSMNRRG

>member
-1 MPSDNDPNKNL
+1 
-12 STYKVKIAVLDFS
+12 
-25 KSRSGRE
+25 
-32 FVISAQTLGDHPKMS
+32 MS
-47 EFLDRLRG
+47 EFLERLRS
-55 SSAFF
+55 SSAYY
-60 GANAPFIEDLFEAY
+60 GANAPFIEDLFESY
-74 LEDPGSV
+74 LRDPASV
-81 PENWREHFDSLPPV
+81 PDNWRDHFDSLPPV
-95 NGGEAEDL
+95 NGSPVNDL
-103 SHRRVQDA
+103 SHRHVQED
-111 FLQLAN
+111 FLQLAS
-117 DPSSRVSTGL
+117 DPNSRVPCSTGL
-127 SAAAAERQAKVLRL
+127 SAIAAERQAKVLRL

-152 ARLDPLNLKL
+152 ADLDPLKL
-162 ENPLPDLEPS
+162 RPKIPLPDLQPS
-172 YYGLGKEDMDTVFNT
+172 YYGLEKDDMDTVFNT

-195 MPLKDILALVKE
+195 LPLRDILQQVQEA
-207 VYTGT
+207 YTGT

-220 TNTEEKRWIQQRLES
+220 IQTEEKRWIQQRLET
-235 YRVEPELDDDQR
+235 YRGRPELDDDGR
-247 RWILYML
+247 RWILHLL

-294 REGAVEAVIGM
+294 REGAQEVLIGM

-310 LNVLAN
+310 LNVLTN
-316 IMGKP
+316 IIGKP
-321 PAQIFGE
+321 PALIFDE
-328 FEGRRHVPDE
+328 FAGRRQVVDE

-348 HKGFSNDV
+348 HKGFSGDV
-356 ATPGGLIHI
+356 DTPGGMVHI

-371 SHLEII
+371 SHLEIV

-391 REDKTGEKVLPII
+391 RRDRTGDQVLPVI
-404 LHGDAAFSG
+404 LHGDAAFAG

-440 NQIGFTTSNTLDSRS
+440 NQIGFTTSNVRDTRS
-455 TAYCTDVAKVVQAPI
+455 TTYCTDVAKVVEAPI

-495 RRDVVIDLVCYRRHG
+495 HKDVVIDLVCYRRHG

-518 VTQPIMYQRIRNHQ
+518 VTQPMMYQKIRSHQ
-532 PTRAAYADELIA
+532 PTRAAYADQLIA

-551 EVQDYVEQV
+551 EAQDYVEKI
-560 RAEFDRGNCVGRATV
+560 RTEFEGGHCVGRPRAC
-575 SRVQDSF
+575 RIEKLHD
-582 HVDWSKYR
+582 VDWAQYR
-590 GIHWDHP
+590 GISWDHP
-597 VDTSFNPE
+597 ADTGFDPE

-630 MEDRRLMAQGDKL
+630 MDDRRLMAQGDKL
-643 IDWGFAENM
+643 ADWGFAENM

-658 DQGVPI
+658 DEGVPI

-684 NQDTGDSYVPLRHL
+684 DQDTGASYIPLRHL
-698 HKDQPNFTVI
+698 HHDQPNFTVI

-745 AQVVIDQFIAS
+745 AQVVIDQFITS

-811 HLLRRQMLRPF
+811 HLLRRQIRRPF

-841 SSLEMLTHGRFENVI
+841 SSLDSLTHGRFENVI
-856 DEIDPITPEDVTQVV
+856 DEIDPVDADKVTQIV
-871 LCTGKVYFDLLQAK
+871 LCSGKVYFDLLQAR
-885 RTRELRH
+885 RTRELEH
-892 VALVRIEQLYP
+892 VALVRVEQLYP
-903 FPRDEFEVVI
+903 FPRAEFEAVI
-913 GRYPNATLYVWCQ
+913 ARYPNARLFVWCQ
-926 EEPQNQGAWDQV
+926 EEPQNQGAWDQI
-938 KHRFHALHEG
+938 KHRFHDLHEG
-948 GRKLIY
+948 GRELIY

-966 YSQAHQEEQ
+966 YHQVHQEEQ

-984 GRSDPSMNLRG
+984 GRRDPSMNRRG

>member
-1 MPSDNDPNKNL
+1 
-12 STYKVKIAVLDFS
+12 
-25 KSRSGRE
+25 
-32 FVISAQTLGDHPKMS
+32 MS
-47 EFLDRLRG
+47 EFLERLRR
-55 SSAFF
+55 SSAYY

-74 LEDPGSV
+74 LKDPGSV
-81 PENWREHFDSLPPV
+81 PDNWRTHFDSLPPV
-95 NGGEAEDL
+95 NGSPVSDH
-103 SHRRVQDA
+103 SHRQVQDA
-111 FLQLAN
+111 FLKLAQ
-117 DPSSRVSTGL
+117 DPHSRIPCSSGL
-127 SAAAAERQAKVLRL
+127 TALAAERQAKVLRL

-152 ARLDPLNLKL
+152 AELDPLNLQPQL
-162 ENPLPDLEPS
+162 PLPDLQPS
-172 YYGLGKEDMDTVFNT
+172 YYGLGKEDMGAVFNT

-195 MPLKDILALVKE
+195 LPLGEILELVQAA
-207 VYTGT
+207 YTGT

-220 TNTEEKRWIQQRLES
+220 TNTEEKRWIQQRLET
-235 YRVEPELDDDQR
+235 YRVTPELDDDQR
-247 RWILYML
+247 RWILHML

-294 REGAVEAVIGM
+294 RDGTQEVVIGM

-316 IMGKP
+316 IIGKP
-321 PAQIFGE
+321 PAQIFDE
-328 FEGRRHVPDE
+328 FEGRRQIMDE
-338 GIMSSGDVKY
+338 GILSSGDVKY

-356 ATPGGLIHI
+356 DTPGGLVHI

-391 REDKTGEKVLPII
+391 RQDRTGEQVLPVI
-404 LHGDAAFSG
+404 LHGDAAFAG
-413 QGVNMEMFNMTQAR
+413 QGVNMEMFNMSQAR
-427 GYTVGGTVHIVIN
+427 GFTVGGTVHIVIN

-455 TAYCTDVAKVVQAPI
+455 TAYCTDVAKAVDAPI

-495 RRDVVIDLVCYRRHG
+495 RKDAVIDLVCYRRHG

-518 VTQPIMYQRIRNHQ
+518 VTQPMMYQKIRNHQ
-532 PTRAAYADELIA
+532 PVRAAYADRLIA
-544 SQLIKPA
+544 SQLIAPGEA
-551 EVQDYVEQV
+551 QTYVEKM
-560 RAEFDRGNCVGRATV
+560 RAEFDLGRCVGRPSV
-575 SRVQDSF
+575 CRLNNEF
-582 HVDWSKYR
+582 HVDWSTYR
-590 GIHWDHP
+590 GIRWDHP
-597 VDTSFNPE
+597 GDTTFDTS

-612 QIVTPPGEF
+612 QLVTPPGDF
-621 NLHPRVQRI
+621 NLHPRVKRI

-658 DQGVPI
+658 DEGVPI

-684 NQDTGDSYVPLRHL
+684 NQETGDSYIPLRNL
-698 HKDQPNFTVI
+698 HPDQPNFTVI

-717 LGYEY
+717 LAYEY
-722 GYATADPKALT
+722 GYATADPSALT
-733 IWEAQFGDFANG
+733 VWEAQFGDFANG
-745 AQVVIDQFIAS
+745 AQVVIDQFITS

-806 PSQIF
+806 PSQIY
-811 HLLRRQMLRPF
+811 HLLRRQMRRPF

-841 SSLEMLTHGRFENVI
+841 SSLDSLTHGRFETVI
-856 DEIDPITPEDVTQVV
+856 DEIDPIDEAGVTQVV
-871 LCTGKVYFDLLQAK
+871 LCAGKVYFDLLQAR
-885 RTRELRH
+885 RTRELSH
-892 VALVRIEQLYP
+892 VALVRLEQLYP
-903 FPRDEFEVVI
+903 FPRADFEAMVE
-913 GRYPNATLYVWCQ
+913 RYPNANLFVWCQ
-926 EEPQNQGAWDQV
+926 EEPQNQGAWDQI
-938 KHRFHALHEG
+938 KHRFHVLHNGHRE
-948 GRKLIY
+948 LIY
-954 AGRPSAAAPATG
+954 VGRPSAAAPATG
-966 YSQAHQEEQ
+966 FHQVHQEEQ

-984 GRSDPSMNLRG
+984 GRRDPSMNRRG